1 MQWKH
6 EITKLVELLLTT
18 KDLKTV
24 QSLTVQLQRVLY
36 LHIEQI
42 QRESVEAN
50 SAYPNDSSVIE
61 IGLSNRSG
69 LPKPIE
75 RP

>member
-6 EITKLVELLLTT
+6 EIKKLVELLLTT
-18 KDLKTV
+18 EDLKTV

-42 QRESVEAN
+42 QRESVEPH

-61 IGLSNRSG
+61 ISLSNHSG